1 MIIACSECRRRRK
14 RNGGLSSS
22 PYLEKKYYCSLKLK
36 LSAFLF
42 CIESSIEVGNLNMK
56 KAKFENPGELE
67 ESSEIIFFS
76 YVFTCFLLGFFG
88 AKYLFIYNNNWVFLS
103 TCLWSENFSVFANPE
118 RQKWAFGR
126 KSSILYIYKRKRK
139 VYKLFNFLCF

>member
-1 MIIACSECRRRRK
+1 MQK
-14 RNGGLSSS
+14 
-22 PYLEKKYYCSLKLK
+22 EKKEEWRSLVLPLPRKKILLQLK
-36 LSAFLF
+36 IEAFSFPLLHR
-42 CIESSIEVGNLNMK
+42 IQHRSRQ
-56 KAKFENPGELE
+56 FEYE
-67 ESSEIIFFS
+67 ESQIWKPRRIRGILGDNFFS

-103 TCLWSENFSVFANPE
+103 TCSWSENFSVFANPE